1 MTLDALTFP
10 QTFCLDFLRVK
21 SVPYRRNVSDL
32 ISGSKPQTRHLC
44 VSWFSQVLL
53 SFPNRPGLRSQLQ
66 SAEYDNISTG
76 ATQFGLVL
84 LSLSLSFFSPPL
96 SLSLCGVR
104 ERFTLSCFNPARFGH
119 ISSLD
124 RMAAA
129 CLWCRRYYFSLQ
141 SHIISPGLYPSR
153 WGCDSVMMARLVR
166 KQWTTHVKTFIRIL
180 LTVHQYQN
188 IWFVATQFLCCCRV

>member
-84 LSLSLSFFSPPL
+84 LSLSLSFFFPPSL
-96 SLSLCGVR
+96 SLSVAWGNGSPYLALILLGLDTFHHWIGWLLLVCGV
-104 ERFTLSCFNPARFGH
+104 
-119 ISSLD
+119 D
-124 RMAAA
+124 V
-129 CLWCRRYYFSLQ
+129 
-141 SHIISPGLYPSR
+141 IISLSR
-153 WGCDSVMMARLVR
+153 ATLFLQVY
-166 KQWTTHVKTFIRIL
+166 IL
-180 LTVHQYQN
+180 HFGAV
-188 IWFVATQFLCCCRV
+188 TQSWWRD